1 MNCIIINCLCLDVK
15 KNKKKVKDFNKKD
28 MLGIDMDVFVDSLV
42 SL

>member
-1 MNCIIINCLCLDVK
+1 MYCIIINRLCLDVK